1 MAALLAPLNAEAA
14 DGFAPDLAPL
24 LAPFVAPLDS
34 DGPAGPALR
43 YDPVYARIRD
53 ARLEEDA
60 SLPMGEW
67 TRPLK
72 KADWRTAEMLC
83 AELLQRRSKDLQVA
97 AWLTEAWVHRHGIDG
112 LIAGAH
118 LLQGLARDFWQ
129 DVHPRIEDGDADM
142 RAATFVWAN
151 DTLAQVLLMRVPLLA
166 WADFSPPFIHLGD
179 WQRALT
185 TEYGA
190 GAGAAAG
197 AAKAK
202 SKVKEVAEEPSAQ
215 TVSRQDMLDHAARD
229 LDTLAALDD
238 RIALAAEAWR
248 ELTALLDERL
258 GADAPS
264 LSKVAEM
271 LARMRQALRS
281 LLQERDPRDKKQ
293 AAPLAV
299 LPASAAAN
307 ASTHSATSMED
318 NDMSQATPPLV
329 SPLASLP
336 LAPSSGS
343 GALPQAAASGRISS
357 RAEAYQLLELAAA
370 YLLREEPHSPTP
382 YLVNRAVAWGRMPL
396 PQLMQEVLREDGD
409 LNRYFS
415 IIGVRQD
422 A

>member
-1 MAALLAPLNAEAA
+1 MAALLAPLNAEA
-14 DGFAPDLAPL
+14 DNGFAPDLAPL
-24 LAPFVAPLDS
+24 LAPFAAPLDT

-43 YDPVYARIRD
+43 YDPAYARIRD

-72 KADWRTAEMLC
+72 KADWRTAELLC
-83 AELLQRRSKDLQVA
+83 TELLQRRSKDLQVA
-97 AWLTEAWVHRHGIDG
+97 AWLTEAWVHRHGVDG
-112 LIAGAH
+112 LIAGAR

-166 WADFSPPFIHLGD
+166 WSEFSPPFIHLGD

-202 SKVKEVAEEPSAQ
+202 SKAKDVAEEPSAQ

-229 LDTLAALDD
+229 LEAIAALDD

-281 LLQERDPRDKKQ
+281 LLQERDPRDRKQ

-299 LPASAAAN
+299 LPADAAAN
-307 ASTHSATSMED
+307 ASTHRATSMED
-318 NDMSQATPPLV
+318 HDMSQAPSPFAS
-329 SPLASLP
+329 SPLT
-336 LAPSSGS
+336 PSTEA
-343 GALPQAAASGRISS
+343 GALPQAVASGRIGS

>member
-14 DGFAPDLAPL
+14 HGFAPDLAAL
-24 LAPFVAPLDS
+24 LAPLDV
-34 DGPAGPALR
+34 DGPVGPPLR

-53 ARLEEDA
+53 ARSEEDA

-72 KADWRTAEMLC
+72 KADWRAAEMLC
-83 AELLQRRSKDLQVA
+83 TELLQRRSKDLQVA
-97 AWLTEAWVHRHGIDG
+97 AWLTEAWVHRHAVDG
-112 LIAGAH
+112 LTAGAQ
-118 LLQGLARDFWQ
+118 LLQGLARAFW
-129 DVHPRIEDGDADM
+129 DEVHPRIEDGDADL
-142 RAATFVWAN
+142 RAAPFVWLN
-151 DTLAQVLLMRVPLLA
+151 DTLAQTLLMRVPLLA
-166 WADFSPPFIHLGD
+166 WPDFSPPFINLRD

-185 TEYGA
+185 TEFGA

-197 AAKAK
+197 NAK
-202 SKVKEVAEEPSAQ
+202 SRGSAKEVVEEPSAQ
-215 TVSRQDMLDHAARD
+215 TVSRQDILERAARE
-229 LDTLAALDD
+229 LDALAALDD
-238 RIALAAEAWR
+238 RVALAEEAWR
-248 ELTALLDERL
+248 ALTALLDERL

-264 LSKVAEM
+264 LSKVSEM

-281 LLQERDPRDKKQ
+281 LLQERDPRNRPKPAIAAVAPVPSLADPAAD
-293 AAPLAV
+293 AAPL
-299 LPASAAAN
+299 
-307 ASTHSATSMED
+307 SATSMD
-318 NDMSQATPPLV
+318 DHDMSEATPPSS
-329 SPLASLP
+329 SPAV
-336 LAPSSGS
+336 AA
-343 GALPQAAASGRISS
+343 ALPTAAANGRIGS
-357 RAEAYQLLELAAA
+357 RAEAYQLLEMAAA